1 MGSLGLM
8 NGAGVGGVYSAK
20 MRVTE
25 RKREERKKKRN
36 KRKEIDPIFHQAKRV
51 ENFNL
56 DSRFLQHPSKRY
68 NWHQTKWLYHLPA
81 NCGKEKKI
89 RTSIGPGS
97 SNNSLPF
104 SRVRVY
110 VYLLQC

>member
-1 MGSLGLM
+1 MDWFIIEKKKSKRRRDKDKGKKERMIKEALMGSLGLM

-56 DSRFLQHPSKRY
+56 DSRF
-68 NWHQTKWLYHLPA
+68 
-81 NCGKEKKI
+81 
-89 RTSIGPGS
+89 
-97 SNNSLPF
+97 
-104 SRVRVY
+104 
-110 VYLLQC
+110 